1 MEFSTYIPLFIL
13 LIVLYITYTSTTM
26 EMQKLVLKRI
36 SKRKEGIEKM
46 NELIKN
52 FIGKECIVY
61 TLQSQV
67 TGIIEKV
74 EDNWISIKKDDNI
87 EIVNIEYI
95 NRIREYPRKK
105 NGKKKTIFVN

>member
-1 MEFSTYIPLFIL
+1 
-13 LIVLYITYTSTTM
+13 
-26 EMQKLVLKRI
+26 
-36 SKRKEGIEKM
+36 M

>member
-1 MEFSTYIPLFIL
+1 
-13 LIVLYITYTSTTM
+13 
-26 EMQKLVLKRI
+26 MQKLILKKI
-36 SKRKEGIEKM
+36 AKKKEGIEKM
-46 NELIKN
+46 NELIKD

-61 TLQSQV
+61 TFQSQV

-74 EDNWISIKKDDNI
+74 EDNWISIKKDDNT

-105 NGKKKTIFVN
+105 NGKKKAIFVG

>member
-1 MEFSTYIPLFIL
+1 
-13 LIVLYITYTSTTM
+13 M
-26 EMQKLVLKRI
+26 EMQKLILKKI
-36 SKRKEGIEKM
+36 AKKKEGIEKM
-46 NELIKN
+46 NELIKD

-61 TLQSQV
+61 TFQSQV

-74 EDNWISIKKDDNI
+74 EDNWISIKKDDNT

-105 NGKKKTIFVN
+105 NGKKKAIFVG